1 MKPELLFMCEINDA
15 DAKARIEKVA
25 KITEIAS
32 TDVADVLANIEGK
45 DGVVVPYTP
54 HKLITKE
61 VVDKGTDLRLIGSTY
76 GGTRQNIEDIYCLE
90 KGLTV
95 IHTGASRPQPMA
107 EYTLGLTLS
116 SLMFIHNYH
125 LYMRTSEPWPRFKYG
140 RSRILQDRKVGIV
153 GFGRIGQEIARV
165 FGFFTDKIAVQSNHL
180 TDEKA
185 EELGLIKK
193 DLTGIFSE
201 CEIIILAGGYT
212 PATHHMI
219 GKEQFDL
226 MQDNALFVNIARGK
240 MVDEAA
246 MIEAVESKVIY
257 LALDV
262 FETEPL
268 DEESLLRHNDR
279 VLLTPHRANNS
290 IEFEQRWQCL
300 AEEIETFYAGGTPD
314 SALTLATARVMS
326 ES

>member
-1 MKPELLFMCEINDA
+1 MKPNLLFMCEISDA
-15 DAKARIEKVA
+15 EAKVRIEKVA
-25 KITEIAS
+25 HVTEVAS
-32 TDVADVLANIEGK
+32 DQVEDVLANIEGK
-45 DGVVVPYTP
+45 DGVVVPYTA

-61 VVDKGTDLRLIGSTY
+61 VVDKGADLRLIGSTY

-95 IHTGASRPQPMA
+95 IHTGASRPRPMA

-116 SLMFIHNYH
+116 SLMFIHNYNM
-125 LYMRTSEPWPRFKYG
+125 YMRTDEPWPRFKYG
-140 RSRILQDRKVGIV
+140 RSRILQNRKVGIV
-153 GFGRIGQEIARV
+153 GFGQIGQEIARI
-165 FGFFTDKIAVQSNHL
+165 FGFFTDNIAVQSNHL
-180 TDEKA
+180 SDEKA
-185 EELGLIKK
+185 AELGVVKK
-193 DLTGIFSE
+193 DLAGIFSE

-212 PATHHMI
+212 PATHHMV

-226 MQDNALFVNIARGK
+226 MQENALFVNIARGK

-246 MIEAVESKVIY
+246 MVEAVESKQIY

-268 DEESLLRHNDR
+268 PDDSPLRRNDR
-279 VLLTPHRANNS
+279 VLITPHRANNS

-300 AEEIETFYAGGTPD
+300 ADEIEKFYGGQTPD
-314 SALTLATARVMS
+314 SALTVAKAKVMS